1 MDRLIDTLEGAVCA
15 KCYNPPGACRCPIE
29 RPLGLTEK
37 QRQEIFRANVNA
49 AHQTGRVINPIDQHA
64 PGAKLDQG
72 KIQAGILLQFGR
84 ALEAIAEVCTY
95 GAGKYSRGGWQHVE
109 NGAERYTDAMMRHL
123 LAEER
128 SAEDEES
135 GLAHA
140 AHAAWNALARLEFMR
155 KEGEDG

>member
-1 MDRLIDTLEGAVCA
+1 MKKINPVDR
-15 KCYNPPGACRCPIE
+15 
-29 RPLGLTEK
+29 
-37 QRQEIFRANVNA
+37 RANPGTETHSPWFCANCQSRLGEGMHCPKGCYA
-49 AHQTGRVINPIDQHA
+49 TGLKTKELDQHA

-84 ALEAIAEVCTY
+84 ALEAVAEVCTY

-109 NGAERYTDAMMRHL
+109 NGTERYTDAMMRHL
-123 LAEER
+123 LAEGR

-140 AHAAWNALARLEFMR
+140 AHAAWNALARLEFML
-155 KEGEDG
+155 KEDDNGQE